1 MPTIFIFFG
10 LRFVFFSND
19 HEPVH
24 VHVIKGQGA
33 NYENAVFQVLPK
45 IFLLKNNGLK
55 PNELK
60 LAEMVIEENRDI
72 IIERWNNFFNGNCNN
87 GKD

>member
-33 NYENAVFQVLPK
+33 ICENAVFQVLPEIK
-45 IFLLKNNGLK
+45 LLKNNGLK
-55 PNELK
+55 VNELK
-60 LAEMVIEENRDI
+60 LAESLIEENKEI
-72 IIERWNNFFNGNCNN
+72 IIENWNNFFNQKN
-87 GKD
+87 K

>member
-24 VHVIKGQGA
+24 VHVIRGKST
-33 NYENAVFQVLPK
+33 ELAVFRVIPDVK
-45 IFLLKNNGLK
+45 LLRNSGLASH
-55 PNELK
+55 EIK
-60 LAEMVIEENRDI
+60 LAEGIIEENREV
-72 IIERWNNFFNGNCNN
+72 IIEAWNNFFNKGNNESK
-87 GKD
+87 G